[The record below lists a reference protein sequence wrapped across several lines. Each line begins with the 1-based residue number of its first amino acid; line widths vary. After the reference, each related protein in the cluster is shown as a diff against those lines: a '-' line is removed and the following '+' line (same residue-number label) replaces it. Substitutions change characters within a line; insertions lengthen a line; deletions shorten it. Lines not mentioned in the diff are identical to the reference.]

1 MNVSRRIALL
11 SLLVTI
17 FSLLPANATLVG
29 IGALHETSLTD
40 EEGNIWSGSS
50 QYDADGL
57 FALVEY
63 SVYDTL
69 GGNEFETDGGFTNPG
84 HGQYVY
90 AYEVFNALSGTKAI
104 SAFSLLDIAGVDIDA
119 SLMGG
124 ATAIDGGDGGEAPTP
139 LEPTDATW
147 KWDISTGYIQKGERS
162 WLLVFSSNASPVE
175 GSYTFETPPIN
186 DSIAVV
192 PEPCT
197 MLLLTMGA
205 TLLINR
211 KNRCYK
217 G

>member
-1 MNVSRRIALL
+1 MNVSKRIALL
-11 SLLVTI
+11 SLLVAI

-29 IGALHETSLTD
+29 IGALHESSLTD
-40 EEGNIWSGSS
+40 EEGNTWSGSS
-50 QYDADGL
+50 VYDADGL

-84 HGQYVY
+84 QGQYVY
-90 AYEVFNALSGTKAI
+90 AYEVFNHPTLSTKAI
-104 SAFSLLDIAGVDIDA
+104 SAFSLLDIVGVDIDA
-119 SLMGG
+119 SLMDG
-124 ATAIDGGDGGEAPTP
+124 ATAIDGGDGGEEPVS

-147 KWDISTGYIQKGERS
+147 KWDFFTGYIQGGERS

-186 DSIAVV
+186 DNIAVV

-197 MLLLTMGA
+197 ILLLTMGA

-211 KNRCYK
+211 KKRTL
-217 G
+217 